1 MLKEPGLSYFPAK
14 RYDEGLIVQ
23 VVKEAWLD
31 SKGVVKLDSSSSKG
45 VVKLWQEE
53 KSS

>member
-23 VVKEAWLD
+23 VVK
-31 SKGVVKLDSSSSKG
+31 
-45 VVKLWQEE
+45 
-53 KSS
+53 